1 MEENNNKIN
10 EKIKELGE
18 KLPKFPDGRINYTNS
33 NICLVL
39 TIFIICHDKILL
51 LKRSDKVGT
60 YKNKW
65 NTITGYIDENKP
77 LKDKINE
84 EIEEEIGINKKNI
97 LSYEIGKSFEFDD
110 KKLNKKWIVTPAK
123 VKLKKF
129 PIIKLNWEH
138 TEYKWIFPSDL
149 IKYNIVP
156 KLDFS
161 LKYIS

>member
-10 EKIKELGE
+10 EKIKELGG
-18 KLPKFPDGRINYTNS
+18 KLPKFSDGRINYTNS

-39 TIFIICHDKILL
+39 TIFIICNDKILL

-129 PIIKLNWEH
+129 PSIKLNWEH